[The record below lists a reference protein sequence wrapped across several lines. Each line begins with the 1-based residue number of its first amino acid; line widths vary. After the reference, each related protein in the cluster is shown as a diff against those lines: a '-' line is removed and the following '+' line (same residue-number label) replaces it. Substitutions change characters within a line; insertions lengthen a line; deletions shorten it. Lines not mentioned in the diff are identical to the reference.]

1 MKKAYSRFLTLAL
14 AIIFAM
20 CGGALGEGAGAEKDT
35 HILGGDE
42 FPVRFDLREYG
53 VVTPVKFQNP
63 WSTCW
68 SFGGIAAAESSI
80 LTTLGM
86 TCEEYEQAMGEPFD
100 LSELRCSSNLTGM
113 GRLECS
119 LGTLGGGNHFI
130 EVDEAA
136 DAEAQ

>member
-20 CGGALGEGAGAEKDT
+20 CGGALGEGAGAAKDT

-80 LTTLGM
+80 CLAPHHG
-86 TCEEYEQAMGEPFD
+86 ADRGEP
-100 LSELRCSSNLTGM
+100 G
-113 GRLECS
+113 GRGPLFHEQ
-119 LGTLGGGNHFI
+119 GR
-130 EVDEAA
+130 
-136 DAEAQ
+136 